1 MRSPGRRFTITEAGR
16 SNSQL
21 KIRLPNTEPTAT
33 RAFSK
38 YLRDQLGRIR
48 KSHLARDTG
57 WVMAGQG
64 MRFVLQAGYFLM
76 LARVLG
82 AEQFGVFAGASA
94 FAALAAPF
102 SSLGAHILFMR
113 YVKADPRQFARY
125 WGNILLAALAANVV
139 LVTALWATAAH
150 FLSPAS
156 AAVIIPVALANCLL
170 GQLIQ
175 GVVVIFQTYLMMR
188 LVAFWNSMLNA
199 LRFVAVTVMIL
210 VLHHAT
216 ANQWAWVSAL
226 LALIIAVLAIA
237 AVMVRFGRPKLD
249 PRLLL
254 SSAGEG
260 LLYCMS
266 GSSASAYNDLDKTLL
281 SHYRMNVANGL
292 YTAAY
297 RIIDVATIP
306 VSALEAASLPRF
318 FEIAK
323 DNVSSAVGFAW
334 RMLGRSTLFG
344 AGAAIAAFL
353 CAPLVPILLGH
364 GFAQSAVVLRWLCL
378 IPVFR
383 SVHQITGAAL
393 TGTGH
398 QAYRTSAQIAVTL
411 LNLGLNLTWIPTHGW
426 LGAAWA
432 SLITD
437 GTLGILC
444 WSTLAWIGHR
454 ARMHSGGSV
463 TRNA

>member
-1 MRSPGRRFTITEAGR
+1 MR
-16 SNSQL
+16 N
-21 KIRLPNTEPTAT
+21 RLN
-33 RAFSK
+33 
-38 YLRDQLGRIR
+38 RIR
-48 KSHLARDTG
+48 ESHLVRDTS

-64 MRFVLQAGYFLM
+64 MRFVLQAGYFIM

-82 AEQFGVFAGASA
+82 AYQFGVFAGASA

-102 SSLGAHILFMR
+102 SSLGAHMLFMR
-113 YVKADPRQFARY
+113 YVKADPEQFARY
-125 WGNILLAALAANVV
+125 WGNILLSAVAANVV

-156 AAVIIPVALANCLL
+156 AAVIIPVALANGLF

-188 LVAFWNSMLNA
+188 HMALWSSILNA
-199 LRFVAVTVMIL
+199 LRFVAVAVMML

-216 ANQWAWVSAL
+216 AGQWAWVSAL
-226 LALIIAVLAIA
+226 LALIIAAMAIA
-237 AVMVRFGRPKLD
+237 TVIVRFGSPRLE
-249 PRLLL
+249 PRLLIT
-254 SSAGEG
+254 SVGEG
-260 LLYCMS
+260 LLYSMS

-306 VSALEAASLPRF
+306 VTSLESASLPRF
-318 FEIAK
+318 FEMAK
-323 DNVSSAVGFAW
+323 DNVSAAVRFAW
-334 RMLGRSTLFG
+334 RVMGRATLLG
-344 AGAAIAAFL
+344 AGAGVAAFL
-353 CAPLVPILLGH
+353 FAPLIPILLGH
-364 GFAQSAVVLRWLCL
+364 AFAQSALVLRWLCL

-383 SVHQITGAAL
+383 AVHQITGAAL

-398 QAYRTSAQIAVTL
+398 QAYRTGAQIAVTL
-411 LNLGLNLTWIPTHGW
+411 LNLGLNLIWIPAYGW
-426 LGAAWA
+426 HGAAWA

-437 GTLGILC
+437 GTLGVLC

-454 ARMHSGGSV
+454 ASKPSSGSAV
-463 TRNA
+463 HNA

>member
-1 MRSPGRRFTITEAGR
+1 MVETRGPDSGPTMPRS
-16 SNSQL
+16 
-21 KIRLPNTEPTAT
+21 
-33 RAFSK
+33 FSK
-38 YLRDQLGRIR
+38 FLRDRLKRIR
-48 KSHLARDTG
+48 ESGMAKDTS

-64 MRFVLQAGYFLM
+64 MRFVLQAGYFVM

-102 SSLGAHILFMR
+102 SSLGAHMLFMR

-125 WGNILLAALAANVV
+125 WGNILLAAVAANIV

-156 AAVIIPVALANCLL
+156 AAVIVPVALANCLL

-199 LRFVAVTVMIL
+199 LRFVAVTVMML
-210 VLHHAT
+210 MLHHAT
-216 ANQWAWVSAL
+216 AGQWAWISAS
-226 LALIIAVLAIA
+226 LALIICALAIA
-237 AVMVRFGRPKLD
+237 AVVARFGPPKLD
-249 PRLLL
+249 PRLLIT
-254 SSAGEG
+254 SVGEG
-260 LLYCMS
+260 LLYSMS

-306 VSALEAASLPRF
+306 VTSLESASLPRF
-318 FEIAK
+318 FEMAK
-323 DNVSSAVGFAW
+323 DNVSSAVRFAW
-334 RMLGRSTLFG
+334 RVLGRSALFG
-344 AGAAIAAFL
+344 AGAGVAAFL
-353 CAPLVPILLGH
+353 CAPLVPILLGQA
-364 GFAQSAVVLRWLCL
+364 FAQSALVLRWLCL

-383 SVHQITGAAL
+383 AVHQITGAAL

-411 LNLGLNLTWIPTHGW
+411 LNLGLNLIWIPTHGW

-454 ARMHSGGSV
+454 ASKHSGGPAI
-463 TRNA
+463 RNA